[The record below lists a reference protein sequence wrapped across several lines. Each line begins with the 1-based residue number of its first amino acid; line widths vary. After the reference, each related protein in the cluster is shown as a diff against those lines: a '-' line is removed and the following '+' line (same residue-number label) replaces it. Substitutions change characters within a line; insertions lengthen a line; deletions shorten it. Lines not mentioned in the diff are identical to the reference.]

1 MSFSCIYIRSASRR
15 EKRVGGW
22 RDFQGVPDAK
32 KVKAASFKE
41 ESRQEGPKH
50 GVVKTETWR
59 KKWK

>member
-1 MSFSCIYIRSASRR
+1 MLFASIVIGYRR

-32 KVKAASFKE
+32 KMKAASFKE
-41 ESRQEGPKH
+41 ESRLEKKH
-50 GVVKTETWR
+50 GVVKTETWK